1 MLIGANWAKAR
12 KSCQAVCFRYAR
24 IALHFMVVG
33 SCARLRRRDDARRD
47 SLLVMGRNLSLRR
60 RRFNARGLTPRNA
73 VRWATAH
80 FGVAGMGNRAKVEL
94 GSGNSAY
101 QLWAR
106 APGTGGNS
114 ITFAVVVAGASTAAS
129 VAVVGNAITFNSATS
144 AGSAATSTVNQMID
158 MVNRS
163 PAASPLVWAQ
173 LKMPGSDG
181 TGIVAAVAATSLAG
195 GV

>member
-1 MLIGANWAKAR
+1 
-12 KSCQAVCFRYAR
+12 
-24 IALHFMVVG
+24 MVVG
-33 SCARLRRRDDARRD
+33 SCGRLRRWDDARRG

-73 VRWATAH
+73 VRWASAR
-80 FGVAGMGNRAKVEL
+80 FLGPGMGNRAKVDL

-101 QLWAR
+101 QVWAR
-106 APGTGGNS
+106 KPGTGGNS

-129 VAVVGNAITFNSATS
+129 VAVVGDAITFNSATS
-144 AGSAATSTVNQMID
+144 GGSAATSTVNQMID
-158 MVNRS
+158 MVNRNA
-163 PAASPLVWAQ
+163 AASALVWAQ

-181 TGIVAAVAATSLAG
+181 TGVVAAVAATNLAG